1 MKSLLKG
8 NFIYFVVV
16 LISLLLIANIFL
28 TIYNN
33 TIIQR
38 NKELQQEAETIK
50 LYTEQIGKSTIHGI
64 DIGLRGFAIMENAQ
78 FFTPVDSAILRKD
91 SILYNV
97 ESRLIAQNYDLTEL
111 HALRDS
117 LNAYVAFAMKLKKL
131 LIEKNHAEFK
141 RLFSSDK
148 GLYLWLQ
155 YLKCLQNIAAFEGRI
170 NAEAEREYQAALK
183 RNYLLQLILFLIC
196 CPTLIYTAIHT
207 RRTVKLSEQL
217 HQLEAEK
224 NKILLEQNQQ
234 LEISVLERT
243 REIAAQ
249 NEEIY
254 SQKEEILTQRDI
266 LADQNRKL
274 QQVYRIIED
283 QKKSIQNENERLE
296 TVVSSRTLQLQ
307 EANQELIEHNSQLE
321 QFAFIAAHN
330 LRAPLARI
338 LGLANL
344 IHISDEKADKDNAL
358 DMLVD
363 STKDLDQVIRDLN
376 TILEI
381 KMHTGNYAE
390 VDLEECLRRVL
401 KTLERPSRETETNI
415 QCDFSAGHKIFAVA
429 PYVESILYNLIS
441 NAIKYRHP
449 DRPPVISLK
458 TSLTEDHVCLSI
470 TDNGLGIDLTQ
481 HQQNIFNLYKRF
493 HLHMEGKGIGLYL
506 VKTQMEALGGRVEV
520 VSTPERGSTF
530 TLYFKR
536 VHAAVP
542 QEASMG

>member
-1 MKSLLKG
+1 MKTFLKG

-16 LISLLLIANIFL
+16 LISLLLVANIFL

-33 TIIQR
+33 SIIQR

-78 FFTPVDSAILRKD
+78 FFSPVDSAILRKD
-91 SILYNV
+91 SILHNV
-97 ESRLIAQNYDLTEL
+97 ESRLIKQNYDLTEF

-117 LNAYVAFAMKLKKL
+117 LNSYVAFALKLRDL
-131 LIEKNHAEFK
+131 LVADKHEEFK
-141 RLFSSDK
+141 QLFSSDK

-155 YLKCLQNIAAFEGRI
+155 YLTCLDNIAAFEDRI

-207 RRTVKLSEQL
+207 RRTVKLSERL

-224 NKILLEQNQQ
+224 NKMLLEQNQQ
-234 LEISVLERT
+234 LEILVAERT
-243 REIAAQ
+243 REIATQ
-249 NEEIY
+249 NEEIF
-254 SQKEEILTQRDI
+254 SQKEEILAQRDI
-266 LADQNRKL
+266 LADQNKKL
-274 QQVYRIIED
+274 HEVYRIIEE
-283 QKKSIQNENERLE
+283 QKKSIENENERLE
-296 TVVSSRTLQLQ
+296 TEVSNRTVQLR
-307 EANQELIEHNSQLE
+307 EANKELIQHNSQLE

-344 IHISDEKADKDNAL
+344 IQISSEKDDKENAL
-358 DMLVD
+358 ERLVD
-363 STKDLDQVIRDLN
+363 STNDLDNVIKDLS
-376 TILEI
+376 TILDI
-381 KMHTGNYAE
+381 KKHTGNYAE
-390 VDLEECLRRVL
+390 VDLHHSLERVL
-401 KTLERPSRETETNI
+401 KSLERPHKETDAVINAN
-415 QCDFSAGHKIFAVA
+415 FSDADKVFAVG

-449 DRPPVISLK
+449 DRSPNITITTRLQG
-458 TSLTEDHVCLSI
+458 DYVCLSI

-481 HQQNIFNLYKRF
+481 HQQNMFNLYKRF
-493 HLHMEGKGIGLYL
+493 HLHMEGKGVGLYL
-506 VKTQMEALGGRVEV
+506 VKTQMEALGGKVEV
-520 VSTPERGSTF
+520 VSTPEKGSTF
-530 TLYFKR
+530 LLYFKR
-536 VHAAVP
+536 VGTAVP
-542 QEASMG
+542 QEAPLS

>member
-16 LISLLLIANIFL
+16 LISMLLIANIFL

-64 DIGLRGFAIMENAQ
+64 DIGLRGFAIMENSQ
-78 FFTPVDSAILRKD
+78 FFTPVDSAIIRKD
-91 SILYNV
+91 SILRNV
-97 ESRLIAQNYDLTEL
+97 EIRLKKQNYDLTEFY
-111 HALRDS
+111 ALRDS
-117 LNAYVAFAMKLKKL
+117 LNAYVDFAMQLKQL
-131 LIEKNHAEFK
+131 LVEDNYPEF
-141 RLFSSDK
+141 RRRFSSDK

-155 YLKCLQNIAAFEGRI
+155 YLNCLKNIAAFEGRI

-207 RRTVKLSEQL
+207 RRTVKLSERL

-224 NKILLEQNQQ
+224 NKMLLEQNQQ
-234 LEISVLERT
+234 LEILVSERT

-249 NEEIY
+249 NEEIF
-254 SQKEEILTQRDI
+254 SQKEEISAQRDI
-266 LADQNRKL
+266 LAAQNRKL
-274 QQVYRIIED
+274 QEVHHIIEE
-283 QKKSIQNENERLE
+283 QKRSIENENERLE
-296 TVVSSRTLQLQ
+296 TEVLNRTHQLR

-338 LGLANL
+338 LGLASV
-344 IHISDEKADKDNAL
+344 IRISDEKSDKENSL
-358 DMLVD
+358 QRLVD
-363 STKDLDQVIRDLN
+363 STKDLDNVIRDLN
-376 TILEI
+376 TILDI
-381 KMHTGNYAE
+381 KKHTGNYVE
-390 VDLEECLRRVL
+390 VDLESCLSRVL
-401 KTLERPSRETETNI
+401 KILERPIKETETIINV
-415 QCDFSAGHKIFAVA
+415 DFAVKKVFGVG
-429 PYVESILYNLIS
+429 PYVESILYNLLS

-449 DRPPVISLK
+449 ERRPVISLE
-458 TSLTEDHVCLSI
+458 TTLSADHVHLSI
-470 TDNGLGIDLTQ
+470 EDNGLGIDLSQ
-481 HQQNIFNLYKRF
+481 HHQSMFNLYKRF
-493 HLHMEGKGIGLYL
+493 HLHMEGKGVGLYL
-506 VKTQMEALGGRVEV
+506 VKTQMEALGGKVEV
-520 VSTPERGSTF
+520 KSKPEEGSTF

-536 VHAAVP
+536 VAAHVP
-542 QEASMG
+542 QEVSLR

>member
-1 MKSLLKG
+1 MKSILKG

-16 LISLLLIANIFL
+16 LISLLLVANIFL
-28 TIYNN
+28 SIYNN

-38 NKELQQEAETIK
+38 NKELQREAETIK

-64 DIGLRGFAIMENAQ
+64 DIGLRGFAIMQNAQ
-78 FFTPVDSAILRKD
+78 FFSPVDSAILRKD

-97 ESRLIAQNYDLTEL
+97 ESRLIRQNYDLTEFRQ
-111 HALRDS
+111 LRDS
-117 LNAYVAFAMKLKKL
+117 LNSYIQFALRLKTL
-131 LIEKNHAEFK
+131 LLEKNDVEFK

-148 GLYLWLQ
+148 GLFLWLQ
-155 YLKCLQNIAAFEGRI
+155 YLKCLENIGIFENRI
-170 NAEAEREYQAALK
+170 NAEAEHEYQAALN

-207 RRTVKLSEQL
+207 RRTFKLSEQL
-217 HQLEAEK
+217 RLVEAEK
-224 NKILLEQNQQ
+224 NKLLREQ
-234 LEISVLERT
+234 VAERT
-243 REIAAQ
+243 REIATQ

-254 SQKEEILTQRDI
+254 SQKEEISAQRDI
-266 LADQNRKL
+266 LAEQNRKL
-274 QQVYRIIED
+274 HEVYRIIED
-283 QKKSIQNENERLE
+283 QKKSIENENERLE
-296 TVVSSRTLQLQ
+296 SEVSNRTVQLR

-344 IHISDEKADKDNAL
+344 IKITDEKMDQENAL
-358 DMLVD
+358 NRLVD
-363 STKDLDQVIRDLN
+363 STHDLDNVIRDLS
-376 TILEI
+376 TILDI
-381 KMHTGNYAE
+381 KKHTGIYTE
-390 VDLEECLRRVL
+390 VDLRGCLDRVL
-401 KTLERPSRETETNI
+401 KSLERPYKETNATVSSN
-415 QCDFSAGHKIFAVA
+415 FSDVQQVFGVG

-458 TSLTEDHVCLSI
+458 TMLTEEHVCLSI

-481 HQQNIFNLYKRF
+481 HQQNMFNLYKRF
-493 HLHMEGKGIGLYL
+493 HLHMEGKGVGLYL

-520 VSTPERGSTF
+520 ISKPEQGSTF

-536 VHAAVP
+536 VGTTVP
-542 QEASMG
+542 QEASLS

>member
-16 LISLLLIANIFL
+16 LISLLLVANIFL

-78 FFTPVDSAILRKD
+78 FFSPVDSAILRKD
-91 SILYNV
+91 SILHNV
-97 ESRLIAQNYDLTEL
+97 ESRLSKQNYNLTEFY
-111 HALRDS
+111 ALRDS
-117 LNAYVAFAMKLKKL
+117 LNAYITFALHLKQL
-131 LIEKNHAEFK
+131 LLDDNKDEFK

-155 YLKCLQNIAAFEGRI
+155 YLKCLEHIAEFEGQI
-170 NAEAEREYQAALK
+170 NAEAEHEYQAALN
-183 RNYLLQLILFLIC
+183 RNYLLQLTLFLIC

-207 RRTVKLSEQL
+207 RRTVKLSKQL

-224 NKILLEQNQQ
+224 NKMLLEQNQH
-234 LEISVLERT
+234 LEVLVTERT
-243 REIAAQ
+243 HEIAAQ
-249 NEEIY
+249 NEEIF
-254 SQKEEILTQRDI
+254 SQKEEILAQRDI
-266 LADQNRKL
+266 LAEQNRKL
-274 QQVYRIIED
+274 QEVYRIIEE

-296 TVVSSRTLQLQ
+296 TEVSNRTVQLR

-338 LGLANL
+338 LGLANV
-344 IHISDEKADKDNAL
+344 INISDQNFDKENAL
-358 DMLVD
+358 DRLVD
-363 STKDLDQVIRDLN
+363 ATKDLDNVIKDLN

-381 KMHTGNYAE
+381 KKHTGNYAE
-390 VDLEECLRRVL
+390 VDLPTALDRVL
-401 KTLERPSRETETNI
+401 KTLEKPYKETEAI
-415 QCDFSAGHKIFAVA
+415 IESDFREARKVFGVA
-429 PYVESILYNLIS
+429 PYVESILYNLLS

-449 DRPPVISLK
+449 ERSPKISLK
-458 TSLTEDHVCLSI
+458 TKLTDDHVCLSI
-470 TDNGLGIDLTQ
+470 SDNGLGIDLTQ
-481 HQQNIFNLYKRF
+481 HQQNMFNLYKRF
-493 HLHMEGKGIGLYL
+493 HLHMEGKGLGLYL
-506 VKTQMEALGGRVEV
+506 VKTQMEALGGKVEV
-520 VSTPERGSTF
+520 ISAPEQGSTF
-530 TLYFKR
+530 TLHFKR
-536 VHAAVP
+536 VTAAVP
-542 QEASMG
+542 QEAS